1 MADSALAP
9 RFFLSIISRQQTFLP
24 TKPSQFFNPMKEE
37 HPDSPP
43 PPTGERSWWKR
54 LVTVLRELIV
64 DNRGL
69 LLGGLILA
77 VFILLVGWKV
87 LRPSYMDPSTKFYSS
102 GLGYPAMMRKLDR
115 PLPVVVSAAGEREF
129 TRYIMGEGVC
139 ASDPVLIPLVPLAP
153 ISKVNFHEGDSVK
166 KGEVMAE
173 LDDKLAR
180 IKLSSAQHA
189 VSTAEAE
196 LARVVAGSAYVL
208 AQERPNLEKLN
219 VKAETDKVALAK
231 DKVERYRRAFEKGVV
246 SKTALLD
253 AEKDFTDA
261 EQSYGEAL
269 LRIQMAEE
277 GVTKSLQIAR
287 NAVRDAREAV
297 AHRELELE
305 NYQIRAPID
314 GIVERVLIKEG
325 EYNADPGKPGF
336 VVVSGLW
343 FEAYYDQA
351 DFPFVTT
358 GLPGEVRLEA
368 YPGHSFQAEIETIN
382 PVVSFNEGGPE
393 ISRPLRPRGSGAP
406 EWAATFKARMS
417 LHNLP
422 THKPVAMG
430 MTGFGRLTVSR
441 KGIAIPRAAL
451 LSVSAGAGV
460 VYLVEEDG
468 NWQARGVEVG
478 IVDDF
483 AVEILDGIEPGE
495 EVVVEGH
502 WILRKDDKIE
512 VTETREFDY
521 QNNG

>member
-1 MADSALAP
+1 
-9 RFFLSIISRQQTFLP
+9 
-24 TKPSQFFNPMKEE
+24 MKEE
-37 HPDSPP
+37 PLNKATPPKKPDSL
-43 PPTGERSWWKR
+43 RR
-54 LVTVLRELIV
+54 RLLVTCRELLR

-69 LLGGLILA
+69 LIGGLILA

-87 LRPSYMDPSTKFYSS
+87 LRPSYMNPATKFYSS

-139 ASDPVLIPLVPLAP
+139 ASDPVLVPLVPLAP
-153 ISKVNFHEGDSVK
+153 ITKVNFHEGDEVA

-173 LDDKLAR
+173 MDSGLAR
-180 IKLSSAQHA
+180 IKLASARLA

-208 AQERPNLEKLN
+208 AQERPNMEKLN
-219 VKAETDKVALAK
+219 VKAETDKVALAQ
-231 DKVERYRRAFEKGVV
+231 DKVARFRRAFDKGVV

-269 LRIQMAEE
+269 LRVKMAEE

-305 NYQIRAPID
+305 NYLIRSPVD
-314 GIVERVLIKEG
+314 GLVERVLIKEG

-351 DFPFVTT
+351 DFSFVSE
-358 GLPGEVRLEA
+358 GIVGEVRLEA
-368 YPGHSFQAEIETIN
+368 YPGHSFRAEVENIT

-406 EWAATFKARMS
+406 EWAATFKARM
-417 LHNLP
+417 NLL
-422 THKPVAMG
+422 TSTETKPVAMG
-430 MTGFGRLTVSR
+430 MTGFGRLTVKR
-441 KGIAIPRAAL
+441 QGVAIPRAAL
-451 LSVSAGAGV
+451 LSVSAGTGV
-460 VYLVEEDG
+460 VYLAGDDNEWE
-468 NWQARGVEVG
+468 ARRVEVG
-478 IVDDF
+478 IVDDTT
-483 AVEILDGIEPGE
+483 AEILDGIEAGE
-495 EVVVEGH
+495 EVIVEGH
-502 WILRKDDKIE
+502 WILREDDQIE

-521 QNNG
+521 ETNG